1 MNRHL
6 ALTELASRHIDSRR
20 RAYQL
25 ALAEHRR
32 AAEPVV
38 ARVRS
43 RLVEQ
48 GGTDALD
55 ALDKL
60 SPFEQYVLAQ
70 REIGATS
77 C

>member
-1 MNRHL
+1 MERL
-6 ALTELASRHIDSRR
+6 GITELTSRSIDSRR

-32 AAEPVV
+32 AAEPVI
-38 ARVRS
+38 ARVRR

-48 GGTDALD
+48 GGVDALD

-60 SPFEQYVLAQ
+60 SAHERYLLAQ
-70 REIGATS
+70 REIGAS